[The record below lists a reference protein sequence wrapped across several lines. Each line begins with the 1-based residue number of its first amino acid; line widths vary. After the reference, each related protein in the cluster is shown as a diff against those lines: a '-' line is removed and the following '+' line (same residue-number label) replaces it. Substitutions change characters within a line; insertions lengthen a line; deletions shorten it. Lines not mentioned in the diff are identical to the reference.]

1 MLQGP
6 LEVNGGANGSQRW
19 QSSGLQR
26 RMAEA
31 CYKVTHASHVLDNT
45 SLILGRKNKAV
56 HVWFLPQTVLLRT
69 VQMTLTFVHLYSVAE
84 ATSIIDCCMWIRLT
98 SCYHHWANIT
108 FSSCCKVSQSVV
120 VYTFSWHTNHPWFDP
135 GKTHKSLVILVI
147 KGAAESSFFI
157 WK

>member
-45 SLILGRKNKAV
+45 SLILGEKNKAV

-69 VQMTLTFVHLYSVAE
+69 VQMTLTFVH
-84 ATSIIDCCMWIRLT
+84 
-98 SCYHHWANIT
+98 
-108 FSSCCKVSQSVV
+108 FSSWSDVNHWLLYVNQIDQLLPSLSKHYFLFMLQGVSKCGSVHIFLA
-120 VYTFSWHTNHPWFDP
+120 YET
-135 GKTHKSLVILVI
+135 SLVWSWEYTQIPCDPCD
-147 KGAAESSFFI
+147 
-157 WK
+157 